1 MDGWESIGGW
11 LLQVGRRELLMLC
24 ANSQLIFSRNN
35 PTSNTLQ
42 GVQCMGGVC
51 TGLIEMYVY
60 NNHPPFLMRIFSL
73 FIYGLQIQGLKCK
86 STRSARVLILLLMQR
101 GEWRMNL
108 NWRATTTTTAAIQR
122 HKYKQIPTQSNNK
135 VFAFRQQDHMGVA
148 GVYTISLST
157 KQAQHQS
164 EESVWRK
171 ETTYKFKILSINI
184 S

>member
-1 MDGWESIGGW
+1 MDGKVLVVGYYRWGEESSSCCVQIHSSFSVATIPQVIRYRVCSAWE
-11 LLQVGRRELLMLC
+11 
-24 ANSQLIFSRNN
+24 
-35 PTSNTLQ
+35 
-42 GVQCMGGVC
+42 
-51 TGLIEMYVY
+51 GLEMYVY

-135 VFAFRQQDHMGVA
+135 AFAFRQQDHMGVA
-148 GVYTISLST
+148 GVYTI
-157 KQAQHQS
+157 
-164 EESVWRK
+164 
-171 ETTYKFKILSINI
+171 Y
-184 S
+184 